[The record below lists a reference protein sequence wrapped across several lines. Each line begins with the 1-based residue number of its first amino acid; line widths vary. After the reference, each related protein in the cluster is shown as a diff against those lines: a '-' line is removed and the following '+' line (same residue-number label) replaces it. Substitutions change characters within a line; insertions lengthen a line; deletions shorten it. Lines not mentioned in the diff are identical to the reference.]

1 MNKFFLNKK
10 LHFDSLNSTN
20 ETLGQLS
27 KKIELQNGFYITADY
42 QKSGKCQNNDKWD
55 SNPKENL
62 LISIFLN
69 LDLNIKNSFMLNQL
83 ASLSILDTLSKFLEQ
98 KIEIKWPNDVY
109 ADNKKISGILI
120 NNIVKGGIINSSVI
134 GIGINVNQTNFNK
147 KYIATSMK
155 LLSERDFELNEIE
168 KILMKN
174 IKKQSMI
181 LLEKKIS
188 LLSSR
193 YNNHL
198 YGKNLDSLFILNKKR
213 IYAKVIGVNQNGK
226 IKLMF
231 GDSEVNEFSQNEV
244 KLLR

>member
-10 LHFDSLNSTN
+10 LHFDTLNSTN

-69 LDLNIKNSFMLNQL
+69 LDLKIKNSFMLNQL
-83 ASLSILDTLSKFLEQ
+83 ASLAVLDTLSKFLEQ

-109 ADNKKISGILI
+109 VDSKKISGILI

-155 LLSERDFELNEIE
+155 LLSKKDFKLNEIE

-174 IKKQSMI
+174 IKKQTMI

-213 IYAKVIGVNQNGK
+213 IYAKVIEVNQNGK

-231 GDSEVNEFSQNEV
+231 GDGEVNEFSQNEV

>member
-1 MNKFFLNKK
+1 
-10 LHFDSLNSTN
+10 
-20 ETLGQLS
+20 
-27 KKIELQNGFYITADY
+27 
-42 QKSGKCQNNDKWD
+42 
-55 SNPKENL
+55 L

-69 LDLNIKNSFMLNQL
+69 LDLNIENSFMLNQL
-83 ASLSILDTLSKFLEQ
+83 ASLAVLGTLSNFLDQ

-109 ADNKKISGILI
+109 VDNKKISGILI
-120 NNIVKGGIINSSVI
+120 NNMVKGGIINSSVI

-155 LLSERDFELNEIE
+155 LLSKKDFKLNEIE

-181 LLEKKIS
+181 LLEKKI
-188 LLSSR
+188 LLISSR

-213 IYAKVIGVNQNGK
+213 IYAKVIEVNQNGK

-231 GDSEVNEFSQNEV
+231 GDGEVNEFSQNEV

>member
-27 KKIELQNGFYITADY
+27 KKIELQNGFYITADF

-69 LDLNIKNSFMLNQL
+69 LDLNIENSFMLNQL
-83 ASLSILDTLSKFLEQ
+83 ASLAVLDTLRKFLEQ
-98 KIEIKWPNDVY
+98 KIEIKWPNDVFV
-109 ADNKKISGILI
+109 DNKKISGILI
-120 NNIVKGGIINSSVI
+120 NNIVKDGLINSSVI
-134 GIGINVNQTNFNK
+134 GIGINVNQTNFNN
-147 KYIATSMK
+147 KYIATSLK
-155 LLSERDFELNEIE
+155 LLNRKDFELNEIE
-168 KILMKN
+168 KMLMKN
-174 IKKQSMI
+174 IKKQSMT
-181 LLEKKIS
+181 LLDKKIS

-198 YGKNLDSLFILNKKR
+198 YGKNLYSLFVLNKKR
-213 IYAKVIGVNQNGK
+213 IYAKVIEVNQNGK

-231 GDSEVNEFSQNEV
+231 GDREVNEFFQDEV

>member
-1 MNKFFLNKK
+1 VNKFFLNKK

-27 KKIELQNGFYITADY
+27 KKIELQNGFYITADF

-69 LDLNIKNSFMLNQL
+69 LDLNIENSFMLNKL
-83 ASLSILDTLSKFLEQ
+83 ASLAVLDTLRKFLEQ
-98 KIEIKWPNDVY
+98 KIEIKWPNDVFV
-109 ADNKKISGILI
+109 DNKKISGILI
-120 NNIVKGGIINSSVI
+120 NNIVKDGLINSSVI
-134 GIGINVNQTNFNK
+134 GIGINVNQTNFNN

-155 LLSERDFELNEIE
+155 LLNRKDFELNEIE
-168 KILMKN
+168 KMLMKN

-181 LLEKKIS
+181 LLDKKIS

-198 YGKNLDSLFILNKKR
+198 YGKNLYSLFVLNKKR
-213 IYAKVIGVNQNGK
+213 IYAKVIEVNQNGK

-231 GDSEVNEFSQNEV
+231 GDSEVNEFFQDEV

>member
-20 ETLGQLS
+20 ETLSQLS
-27 KKIELQNGFYITADY
+27 KKIELQNGFYITSDY

-69 LDLNIKNSFMLNQL
+69 LNLNIENSFMLNQL
-83 ASLSILDTLSKFLEQ
+83 ASLAVLDTLSKFLEQ

-109 ADNKKISGILI
+109 VDSKKISGILI
-120 NNIVKGGIINSSVI
+120 NNDVKGGIINSSVI
-134 GIGINVNQTNFNK
+134 GIGINVNQTIFNK

-155 LLSERDFELNEIE
+155 LLSKKDFKLNEIE

-188 LLSSR
+188 LISSR

-213 IYAKVIGVNQNGK
+213 IYAKVIEVNQNGK

-231 GDSEVNEFSQNEV
+231 GDGEVNEFSQNEV

>member
-27 KKIELQNGFYITADY
+27 KKIELQNGFYITTDY
-42 QKSGKCQNNDKWD
+42 QKSGKSQNNDKWD

-69 LDLNIKNSFMLNQL
+69 LDLNIENSFMLNQL
-83 ASLSILDTLSKFLEQ
+83 ASLAVLDTLSKFLEQ

-109 ADNKKISGILI
+109 VDSKKISGILI
-120 NNIVKGGIINSSVI
+120 NNIVKGRIINSSVI

-155 LLSERDFELNEIE
+155 LLSKKDFKLNEIE

-198 YGKNLDSLFILNKKR
+198 YAKNLDSLFILNKKR
-213 IYAKVIGVNQNGK
+213 IYAKVIEVNQNGK

-231 GDSEVNEFSQNEV
+231 GDGEVNEFSQNEV

>member
-69 LDLNIKNSFMLNQL
+69 LDLNIENSFMLNQL
-83 ASLSILDTLSKFLEQ
+83 ASLAVLDTLSKFLEQ

-109 ADNKKISGILI
+109 VDSKKISGILI
-120 NNIVKGGIINSSVI
+120 NNDVKGGIINSSVI

-155 LLSERDFELNEIE
+155 LLSKKDFKLNEIE

-213 IYAKVIGVNQNGK
+213 IYAKVIEVNQNGK

-231 GDSEVNEFSQNEV
+231 GDGEVKEFSQNEV

>member
-69 LDLNIKNSFMLNQL
+69 LDLNIENSFMLNQL
-83 ASLSILDTLSKFLEQ
+83 ASLAVLDTLRKFLEQ
-98 KIEIKWPNDVY
+98 KIEIKWPNDVFVN
-109 ADNKKISGILI
+109 NKKISGILI
-120 NNIVKGGIINSSVI
+120 NNTVKGGIIKSSVI
-134 GIGINVNQTNFNK
+134 GIGINVNQTNFNE
-147 KYIATSMK
+147 KYVATSMK
-155 LLSERDFELNEIE
+155 LLNKKDFKLNEIE
-168 KILMKN
+168 KMLMKN

-188 LLSSR
+188 LLSIR

-198 YGKNLDSLFILNKKR
+198 YGKNLDSLFIINKKR
-213 IYAKVIGVNQNGK
+213 IYAKIIEVDQNGK

-231 GDSEVNEFSQNEV
+231 GDSEVNEFSQDEV

>member
-1 MNKFFLNKK
+1 MIKFFLNKK

-42 QKSGKCQNNDKWD
+42 QKSGKCQNHDKWD

-109 ADNKKISGILI
+109 VDNKKISGILI

-155 LLSERDFELNEIE
+155 LLSKKDFELNEIE
-168 KILMKN
+168 KMLMKN

>member
-10 LHFDSLNSTN
+10 LHFDTLNSTN

-69 LDLNIKNSFMLNQL
+69 LDLNIENSFMLNQL
-83 ASLSILDTLSKFLEQ
+83 ASLAVLDTLSKFLEQ

-109 ADNKKISGILI
+109 VDSKKISGILI

-155 LLSERDFELNEIE
+155 LLSKKDFKLNEIE

-174 IKKQSMI
+174 IKKQSII
-181 LLEKKIS
+181 LLDKKI
-188 LLSSR
+188 LLISRR

-213 IYAKVIGVNQNGK
+213 IYAKVIEVNQNGK

-231 GDSEVNEFSQNEV
+231 GDGEVNEFSQNEV

>member
-10 LHFDSLNSTN
+10 LHFDTLNSTN

-69 LDLNIKNSFMLNQL
+69 LDLNIENLFMLNQL
-83 ASLSILDTLSKFLEQ
+83 ASLAVLDTLSKFLEQ

-109 ADNKKISGILI
+109 VDSKKISGILI

-134 GIGINVNQTNFNK
+134 GIGINVNQTNFNQ

-155 LLSERDFELNEIE
+155 LLNKKDFELNEIE
-168 KILMKN
+168 KMLMKN

-181 LLEKKIS
+181 LLEKKVS

-213 IYAKVIGVNQNGK
+213 IYAKIIEVNQNGK

-231 GDSEVNEFSQNEV
+231 GDSEINEFSQNEV

>member
-27 KKIELQNGFYITADY
+27 KKIELQNGFYITADF

-69 LDLNIKNSFMLNQL
+69 LDLNIENSFMLNKL
-83 ASLSILDTLSKFLEQ
+83 ASLAVLDTLRKFLEQ
-98 KIEIKWPNDVY
+98 KIEIKWPNDVFV
-109 ADNKKISGILI
+109 DNKKISGILI
-120 NNIVKGGIINSSVI
+120 NNIVKDGLINSSVI
-134 GIGINVNQTNFNK
+134 GIGINVNQTNFNN

-155 LLSERDFELNEIE
+155 LLNRKDFELNEIE
-168 KILMKN
+168 KMLMKN

-181 LLEKKIS
+181 LLDKKIS

-198 YGKNLDSLFILNKKR
+198 YGKNLYSLFVLNKKR
-213 IYAKVIGVNQNGK
+213 IYAKVIEVNQNGK

-231 GDSEVNEFSQNEV
+231 GDSEVNEFFQDEV

>member
-42 QKSGKCQNNDKWD
+42 QTSGNCQNNDKWD

-69 LDLNIKNSFMLNQL
+69 LDLNIENSFMLNQL
-83 ASLSILDTLSKFLEQ
+83 ASLAVLDTLSNFLDQ

-109 ADNKKISGILI
+109 VDNKKISGILI
-120 NNIVKGGIINSSVI
+120 NNMVKGGIINSSVI
-134 GIGINVNQTNFNK
+134 GIGINVNQTNFNQ

-155 LLSERDFELNEIE
+155 LLNKKDFELNEIE
-168 KILMKN
+168 KMLMKN

-181 LLEKKIS
+181 LLDKKVS

-198 YGKNLDSLFILNKKR
+198 YRKNLDSLFILNKKR
-213 IYAKVIGVNQNGK
+213 IYAKVIEVNQNGK

-231 GDSEVNEFSQNEV
+231 GDGEVNEFSQNEV

>member
-42 QKSGKCQNNDKWD
+42 QISGNCQNNDKWD

-69 LDLNIKNSFMLNQL
+69 LDLNIENSFMLNQL
-83 ASLSILDTLSKFLEQ
+83 ASLAVLDTLSNFLDQ

-109 ADNKKISGILI
+109 VDNKKISGILI
-120 NNIVKGGIINSSVI
+120 NNMVKGGIINSSVI
-134 GIGINVNQTNFNK
+134 GIGINVNQTNFNQ

-155 LLSERDFELNEIE
+155 LLNKKDFELNEIE
-168 KILMKN
+168 KMLMKN

-181 LLEKKIS
+181 LLEKKVS

-213 IYAKVIGVNQNGK
+213 IYAKVIEVNQNGK

-231 GDSEVNEFSQNEV
+231 GDGEVNEFSQNEV

>member
-10 LHFDSLNSTN
+10 LHFDTLNSTN

-69 LDLNIKNSFMLNQL
+69 LDLNIENSFMLNQL
-83 ASLSILDTLSKFLEQ
+83 ASLAVLDTLSKFLEQ

-109 ADNKKISGILI
+109 VDSKKISGILI

-155 LLSERDFELNEIE
+155 LLSKEDFKLNEVE
-168 KILMKN
+168 KMLMKN

-213 IYAKVIGVNQNGK
+213 IYAKVIEVYQNGK

-231 GDSEVNEFSQNEV
+231 GDGEVNEFSQNEV

>member
-42 QKSGKCQNNDKWD
+42 QKQGKCQNNDKWD

-69 LDLNIKNSFMLNQL
+69 LDLNIENSFMLNQL
-83 ASLSILDTLSKFLEQ
+83 ASLAVLDTLSKFLEQ

-109 ADNKKISGILI
+109 VDSKKISGILI
-120 NNIVKGGIINSSVI
+120 NNIVKGGIINSSII

-155 LLSERDFELNEIE
+155 LLSKKDFKLNEIE
-168 KILMKN
+168 KILMKS

-213 IYAKVIGVNQNGK
+213 IYAKVIEVYQNGK
-226 IKLMF
+226 IKIMF
-231 GDSEVNEFSQNEV
+231 GDGEVNEFSQNEV

>member
-10 LHFDSLNSTN
+10 LHFDTLNSTN
-20 ETLGQLS
+20 ETLIQLS
-27 KKIELQNGFYITADY
+27 KKIKLQNGFYITADY

-69 LDLNIKNSFMLNQL
+69 LNLNIENSFMLNQL
-83 ASLSILDTLSKFLEQ
+83 ASLAVLDTLSKFLEQ

-109 ADNKKISGILI
+109 VDSKKISGILI

-155 LLSERDFELNEIE
+155 LLSKKDFKLNEIE

-213 IYAKVIGVNQNGK
+213 IYAKVIEVNQNGK
-226 IKLMF
+226 IKLMSAD
-231 GDSEVNEFSQNEV
+231 GEVNEFSQNEV
-244 KLLR
+244 NLLR

>member
-69 LDLNIKNSFMLNQL
+69 LDLNIENSFMLNQL
-83 ASLSILDTLSKFLEQ
+83 ASLAVLDTLSKFLEQ

-109 ADNKKISGILI
+109 VDNKKISGILI

-155 LLSERDFELNEIE
+155 LLSKKDFKLNEIE

-181 LLEKKIS
+181 LLEKKIL

-193 YNNHL
+193 YINNL
-198 YGKNLDSLFILNKKR
+198 YAKNLDSLFILNKKR
-213 IYAKVIGVNQNGK
+213 IYAKVIEVNQNGK

-231 GDSEVNEFSQNEV
+231 GDGEVNEFSQNEV

>member
-10 LHFDSLNSTN
+10 LHFDTLNSTN

-42 QKSGKCQNNDKWD
+42 QKSGKCQNHDKWD

-69 LDLNIKNSFMLNQL
+69 LDLNIENSFMLNQL
-83 ASLSILDTLSKFLEQ
+83 ASLAVLDTLSKFLEQ

-109 ADNKKISGILI
+109 VDSKKISGILI

-155 LLSERDFELNEIE
+155 LLSKKDFKLNEIE

-193 YNNHL
+193 YNNYL
-198 YGKNLDSLFILNKKR
+198 YAKNLDSLFILDKKR
-213 IYAKVIGVNQNGK
+213 IYAKVIEVNQNGK

-231 GDSEVNEFSQNEV
+231 GDGEVNEFSQNEV